1 VRGVDHQDAL
11 TARADIIS
19 QRLRGE
25 ALLRRIHAVP
35 RRERERWVD
44 TLLGL
49 PRAPTD
55 EPLPR
60 GGVPYL
66 PAGIDEI
73 LDALRGVTMGS
84 DDVFVDVGSGLGRVV
99 LLAHLLT
106 GVRAHGI
113 EIQSR
118 LVRAA
123 RDVATGLGLTSVSF
137 SRADASDCALEG
149 SVFFLYSPLTGEAL
163 RRLLFSLQELAQ
175 RQPIVVCTV
184 GLELDHQPWLERRPR
199 TSAAVSLYDAGHPGP
214 AQRGSDAQAAQL
226 HRNEK

>member
-1 VRGVDHQDAL
+1 MDDQDAL
-11 TARADIIS
+11 AARVEIIS

-25 ALLRRIHAVP
+25 ALLERIRSVP
-35 RRERERWVD
+35 RRQRERWVD
-44 TLLGL
+44 TVLGL
-49 PRAPTD
+49 PKAPAD

-66 PAGIDEI
+66 PAGVDEI
-73 LDALRGVTMGS
+73 LDALRGVPMQAS
-84 DDVFVDVGSGLGRVV
+84 DVFVDVGSGLGRVV

-106 GVRAHGI
+106 GAEARGI
-113 EIQSR
+113 EIQGR

-123 RDVATGLGLTSVSF
+123 RGVAAALGLTGVSF

-163 RRLLFSLQELAQ
+163 RRVLFSLQELAS

-184 GLELDHQPWLERRPR
+184 GLELDHERWLTRRPR
-199 TSAAVSLYDAGHPGP
+199 TSAAVSHYDAGPPGP
-214 AQRGSDAQAAQL
+214 QL